1 MNDQELQA
9 KLKGIP
15 VPERPGEYWQDFP
28 ARVTRQLRRP
38 AAPESSNAGAFSH
51 FLGQLAAGAACL
63 FLCLAV
69 LNQPLRSASA
79 AMRQKEIALRH
90 ELNMFPKHL
99 QILMADEH
107 GMHYLVADKN

>member
-1 MNDQELQA
+1 MNDFELQA

-15 VPERPGEYWQDFP
+15 VPERPEEYWQDFP
-28 ARVTRQLRRP
+28 ARVARQLRRP
-38 AAPESSNAGAFSH
+38 AAPAPAPGSAISH
-51 FLGQLAAGAACL
+51 FLGQLAVGAACL
-63 FLCLAV
+63 CLCLAV
-69 LNQPLRSASA
+69 LNQPLRNASA
-79 AMRQKEIALRH
+79 AMRQKEVALRH